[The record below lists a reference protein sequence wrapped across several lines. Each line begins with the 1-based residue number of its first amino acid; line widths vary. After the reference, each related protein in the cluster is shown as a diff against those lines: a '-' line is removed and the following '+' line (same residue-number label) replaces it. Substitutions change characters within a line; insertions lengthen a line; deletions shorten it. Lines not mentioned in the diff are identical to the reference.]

1 MAHNQG
7 KYKMLSHWDEIM
19 DRNIVLVTWLILS
32 LNEHVYVVTKVQQI
46 KTCRVATKL
55 SPREPTQQL

>member
-1 MAHNQG
+1 
-7 KYKMLSHWDEIM
+7 MLSHWDEIM